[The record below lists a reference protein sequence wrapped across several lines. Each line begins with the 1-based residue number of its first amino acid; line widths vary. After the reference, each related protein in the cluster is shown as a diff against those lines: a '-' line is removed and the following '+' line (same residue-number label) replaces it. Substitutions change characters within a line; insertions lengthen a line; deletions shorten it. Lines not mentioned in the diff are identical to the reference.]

1 MDGAR
6 EVAAIAQNQEPMSTM
21 PEQQSVGVVENFG
34 VERQSEPAESGSTPE
49 GSRFQNL
56 LRWATKGGLAIVDQ
70 GLISGAN
77 FLLGILLA
85 RWLAPDQYG
94 AYALAFSAFLL
105 LSFLYYPLLLEPMA
119 VFSGSAYSRCLRGYL
134 KSLVWIHVAITVV
147 TVVVL
152 GAAAFVAFY
161 RHAPGGLPGALL
173 GVTIASPC
181 ILLFWLARRAYYM
194 ELAPARAATG
204 ALLYCVLVV
213 SGTYFL
219 FRVGR
224 LSPFTAYVLMA
235 TGALTTG
242 LYLMFHIRNRLP
254 ALEAGPTPRE
264 TWTRHWSYGRWALA
278 AAIAT
283 WIPYYMYYPLVT
295 SFFGMAQAGQLRAL
309 MNFALPMEQT
319 FTALSCLFLPYAA
332 RIQARQGRGSAGLLT
347 RRITAIYVVGALAYW
362 LIFLPFKAQAFHF
375 LYAGKYTEVAYLIP
389 YVALETILWSAS
401 FGPAI
406 VLRAMESSI
415 SIFYARCV
423 ASVLSLAVGIPL
435 THAYGLWGA
444 MVGIVLANAAA
455 LVVTLYI
462 LRSKIAEGRPVSAVQ
477 PEIA

>member
-1 MDGAR
+1 MHTA
-6 EVAAIAQNQEPMSTM
+6 
-21 PEQQSVGVVENFG
+21 PEQESVEVVENSG
-34 VERQSEPAESGSTPE
+34 LERQSEQAESGSTPW
-49 GSRFQNL
+49 GSRFQNVL
-56 LRWATKGGLAIVDQ
+56 PWATKGGLAIVDQ

-134 KSLVWIHVAITVV
+134 KSLIWIHVAITVV

-152 GAAAFVAFY
+152 GAAAFVAFVKSG
-161 RHAPGGLPGALL
+161 PGVLPGALL

-204 ALLYCVLVV
+204 AFLYCVLVV
-213 SGTYFL
+213 SGTYLL
-219 FRVGR
+219 FRFGR

-235 TGALTTG
+235 AGALTTG
-242 LYLMFHIRNRLP
+242 LYLMLYIRHRLP

-264 TWTRHWSYGRWALA
+264 TWRRHWSYGRWALA

-332 RIQARQGRGSAGLLT
+332 RIQARQGRASAGPLT
-347 RRITAIYVVGALAYW
+347 RRITMIYVVGAIAYW
-362 LIFLPFKAQAFHF
+362 LVFLPLKTQAFHF

-406 VLRAMESSI
+406 MLRAMESSV

-455 LVVTLYI
+455 LVATLYL
-462 LRSKIAEGRPVSAVQ
+462 LRSKIAEGGPAPAVQ